1 MKLQSKGILL
11 CLTLLLSIS
20 TIAQRGIELPGG
32 DTTKLSGKTYAII
45 IGISKYKAVPSL
57 QFAHKD
63 ALAFEDFLL
72 SEAGGKVP
80 RVNIETFL
88 NENATRNN
96 VADAISIMARKA
108 KPGDRLYFF
117 FAGHGDMEDLTQ
129 IENGLLL
136 LYNSPNGNYFGMKDD
151 VLEILDL
158 KRYLS
163 PLAEKGVEMIFIVDA
178 CHSGNL
184 NGGIQGVQKTA
195 SALAASWGKEYKIL
209 SCQPNQLSLESE
221 EWGGGRGLFSLHL
234 EEGMKGLADRNNDGR
249 ISFSELDR
257 YIRDKV
263 ETYSEDKQIPLI
275 IGDLS
280 KQFVTVNPAV
290 LAALKIQKA
299 KERPALAQVNPKGI
313 EEKYIDS
320 LDPAGK
326 NLYASYK
333 KNIKDKNL
341 IWPPDTN
348 ALKDYREFAK
358 KYNDNPLTPL
368 MRRNLAAALNQR
380 FDSIVSPLLRGQ
392 TSYSTRDMCYYAAM
406 ELDSCM
412 KLLGEHHYMY
422 QNLKARKLYM
432 EAMSYTWTLNDNE
445 YNFTWRT
452 TVELSTKLLEES
464 AELEPNTSYTLMAL
478 GIQYTFLYE
487 YQKANKV
494 FEKFLELRPYDVY
507 AKYSLGLMYSKMKQY
522 VKAKKIFEE
531 LIEKHSGYSDFRI
544 QLAEIFM
551 NTGEDTAFMKL
562 TDKLMNEPADKV
574 IGTFLKGLYF
584 SRQDKLDSALFYY
597 NESKKYYNG
606 YCSLCDNNIGHMYF
620 VNNELDSARKYFEQI
635 LAKDSTYPFANF
647 NLGVIENIKDNP
659 SAAIKYFYNTIVN
672 SKASTEGFITKL
684 HLYLGKA
691 YDTSNR
697 KSFYEFSKR
706 IHVFNM
712 AYMSYLS
719 ILYAYI
725 RIPGLI
731 DSTATVNYVFDQLF
745 TYKQHEAITWF
756 HYACYKSMKKDK
768 AGALESL
775 EKSLQLGFGSFF
787 QLTADRDLDF
797 IRQTP
802 EFNTLL
808 AKYFP
813 EEIKSNSQ

>member
-1 MKLQSKGILL
+1 MKLK
-11 CLTLLLSIS
+11 SIFFVLAM
-20 TIAQRGIELPGG
+20 IIGFIVHAQRGIELPGG
-32 DTTKLSGKTYAII
+32 DTTKPTGTTYAII
-45 IGISKYKAVPSL
+45 IGLSKYKEVPSL

-63 ALAFEDFLL
+63 AQAFEDFLL
-72 SEAGGKVP
+72 SDAGGKVP
-80 RVNIETFL
+80 RSNIETFL

-163 PLAEKGVEMIFIVDA
+163 PLAERGVEMIFIVDA

-184 NGGIQGVQKTA
+184 NGGIKGVEKTA

-263 ETYSEDKQIPLI
+263 ETFSEDKQIPLI
-275 IGDLS
+275 VGDLS
-280 KQFVTVNPAV
+280 KPFVNVNPAV

-299 KERPALAQVNPKGI
+299 KERPALAQVNPKGV
-313 EEKYIDS
+313 EEKYVDS

-326 NLYASYK
+326 KLYASYK
-333 KNIKDKNL
+333 KNLTDRKL
-341 IWPPDTN
+341 IWPLDTN
-348 ALKDYREFAK
+348 ALKDYRAFAK
-358 KYNDNPLTPL
+358 KYNDSPLTPL

-380 FDSIVSPLLRGQ
+380 FDSIVSPLLRGE
-392 TSYSTRDMCYYAAM
+392 TSYSTRDMCYYASM

-412 KLLGEHHYMY
+412 QLLGEQHYMY

-432 EAMSYTWTLNDNE
+432 EAMSYTWALNDNE
-445 YNFTWRT
+445 YNFTWRPV
-452 TVELSTKLLEES
+452 VEKSTNLLEAS
-464 AELEPNTSYTLMAL
+464 AELEPNASYTIMAL

-487 YQKANKV
+487 YEKANKA
-494 FEKFLELRPYDVY
+494 FEKFLELRPYDLY
-507 AKYSLGLMYSKMKQY
+507 AKYSLGLVYSKMKQY
-522 VKAKKIFEE
+522 NKAQKIFEE
-531 LIEKHSGYSDFRI
+531 LATKYPQYSDFRI
-544 QLAEIFM
+544 QLADILMNMEKDVQFM
-551 NTGEDTAFMKL
+551 EL
-562 TDKLMNEPADKV
+562 TDKMLLEPADKL
-574 IGTFLKGLYF
+574 IGHFLKGIYY
-584 SRQDKLDSALFYY
+584 SRKDRMDSAIYFY

-606 YCSLCDNNIGHMYF
+606 YCSICDNNIGHIYF
-620 VNNELDSARKYFEQI
+620 VNNNTDSARKYFRQV
-635 LAKDSTYPFANF
+635 LAKDSTYPFAHF
-647 NLGVIENIKDNP
+647 NLGVIEEKEGDP
-659 SAAIKYFYNTIVN
+659 SAAIKSFYSTIVN
-672 SKASTEGFITKL
+672 ATGSTEGFITKL
-684 HLYLGKA
+684 NLYLGKS

-697 KSFYEFSKR
+697 KSFEEFSKR
-706 IHVFNM
+706 TYIFNM
-712 AYMSYLS
+712 AYFSYLS

-725 RIPGLI
+725 RVPGLI
-731 DSTATVNYVFDQLF
+731 DSTSAVDYVFEQLF
-745 TYKQHEAITWF
+745 TYKQYEATTWF
-756 HYACYKSMKKDK
+756 HHACYKAMKKDK
-768 AGALESL
+768 TGAVESL
-775 EKSLQLGFGSFF
+775 DKALKLGFGSYY
-787 QLTADRDLDF
+787 QLIGDKDLDF
-797 IRQTP
+797 IRQSP
-802 EFNTLL
+802 EFNVLL
-808 AKYFP
+808 EKYFP
-813 EEIKSNSQ
+813 EETKKTK